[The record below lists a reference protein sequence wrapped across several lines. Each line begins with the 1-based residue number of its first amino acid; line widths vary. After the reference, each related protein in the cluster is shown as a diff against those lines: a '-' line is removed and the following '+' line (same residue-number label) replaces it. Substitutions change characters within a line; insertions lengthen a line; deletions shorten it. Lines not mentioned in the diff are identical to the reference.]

1 MMMLIDK
8 GFYDYDYKYYEK
20 HEDEVPWE
28 DTVKSDEEVHD
39 MLSQFGFKFG
49 AKRVL
54 TAEDI
59 QNHIRETEK
68 WQ

>member
-1 MMMLIDK
+1 MLVDK
-8 GFYDYDYKYYEK
+8 PYYDYDYKYFEPV
-20 HEDEVPWE
+20 EEQIPWE
-28 DTVKSDEEVHD
+28 QTVKSDEEVHK

-49 AKRVL
+49 EKRVL

-59 QNHIRETEK
+59 QNHIREEEK